1 MAYQACQLCGRTSEQ
16 WLQGLGG
23 CPSCVQEALLHTRL
37 VHGHSAM
44 HESVRNVWPLD
55 ADAAFGALPMP
66 LRMHADPRF
75 TGKGVTIAQVD
86 SGFYPHPD
94 LVLPRNRIRAWVDAT
109 RPAMNYLRFS
119 PSAHPEWPG
128 SKGSAHWQWHGLM
141 TTTAGFGN
149 GYLSHGLYRGLA
161 CDAEL
166 ALVQT
171 WDRRGRITNVTL
183 TRALRWIRRKRK
195 ELQIRVVSISV
206 AGDPIFPLRGNPVDE
221 AVRQLVE
228 DGVVVIAASGNKAE
242 RQLVPPATACEA
254 ITVGGLDDHNGFD
267 RESHEVW
274 HSNYDVTERGTSKPE
289 VVAPSLWLA
298 APVLPGSTVA
308 VEAKD
313 LFARRA
319 RGDQSVSARIAE
331 LKLVTSHYQHVEGT
345 SFAAPTVAAIVAC
358 MLEAN
363 PALTPH
369 QVRTILMAA
378 AYKVPGAPD
387 ERQGAGAV
395 DAGRALELTLADGIL

>member
-1 MAYQACQLCGRTSEQ
+1 
-16 WLQGLGG
+16 
-23 CPSCVQEALLHTRL
+23 
-37 VHGHSAM
+37 
-44 HESVRNVWPLD
+44 
-55 ADAAFGALPMP
+55 MP

-75 TGKGVTIAQVD
+75 TGTGVTIAQVD

-109 RPAMNYLRFS
+109 KPAMHYLHFS
-119 PSAHPEWPG
+119 PAAHPAWPG
-128 SKGSAHWQWHGLM
+128 SKGTAHWQWHGLM
-141 TTTAGFGN
+141 TTTAAFGN

-161 CDAEL
+161 CDADL
-166 ALVQT
+166 VLVQT

-183 TRALRWIRRKRK
+183 TRALRWIRKMRK
-195 ELQIRVVSISV
+195 ELHIRIVSISV

-221 AVRQLVE
+221 AVRELVE

-274 HSNYDVTERGTSKPE
+274 HSNYDVTDRGTSKPE
-289 VVAPSLWLA
+289 LLAPSLWLA

-308 VEAKD
+308 AEAKD

-319 RGDQSVSARIAE
+319 RGDESASARIAE

-363 PALTPH
+363 PALRPD

-395 DAGRALELTLADGIL
+395 DAGHALELTLANGIL